1 MRPVCRCSDVII
13 PKKKLPVQQLG
24 IIMPSAVMMEE
35 NFDKLL
41 DQCETQE
48 LEVSTGCQNAYF
60 LSCCSKC
67 QSLLSPFDR
76 FVCDSYLKVG

>member
-1 MRPVCRCSDVII
+1 MIVVLFVLQPLDGSKHPLYCWSDYNL

-24 IIMPSAVMMEE
+24 IIMPTAVIMEE

-48 LEVSTGCQNAYF
+48 LEVSIGKQNAYF
-60 LSCCSKC
+60 FSCH
-67 QSLLSPFDR
+67 
-76 FVCDSYLKVG
+76 G

>member
-1 MRPVCRCSDVII
+1 MAVNTHCVVGLIKII

-24 IIMPSAVMMEE
+24 IIMPTAVIMEE

-48 LEVSTGCQNAYF
+48 LEVSIGKQNAHLF
-60 LSCCSKC
+60 SCH
-67 QSLLSPFDR
+67 
-76 FVCDSYLKVG
+76 G